1 MFFIEARHILLSN
14 KRPAISIA
22 IISFV
27 IHIALCKLIAKK
39 LNYVIDSN
47 QEWMALGLMHTTSA
61 FFGCFAGGSSL
72 GRTMMQM
79 KIGTKTQLSTIVC
92 AMVLVVFVMG
102 AGRFIYF
109 LPKPVLASIVVMAMK
124 DLFVQLYTAMTIR
137 KTSFFDFMIF
147 VITLTAV
154 LILNV
159 NYGLVVGVA
168 FALLTVVFRTQW
180 ADSTLLGRV
189 KGTNHFKGLS
199 HYGAALEIP
208 GIKVFRFDSPL
219 YFANSELFLSRVYST
234 CGLNPVLVRGK
245 LAEEEKR
252 AKAAEKKRKRREDA
266 EMLLP
271 NTKDETQLEVKGHHV
286 KALNEKTTEKSM
298 GRKEEYE
305 ITQLTHIIIDCSSI
319 PYIDLMGL
327 DAIVQIY
334 QEYKTIDIDVL
345 FANTKEVCRQLF
357 DVTDFFK
364 KVPINRMFV
373 SISDAVQQAKLEQQA
388 KYLQGNDQSLR
399 AAPNPIKPLA
409 TNQPV
414 AKSVAQKTMP
424 LGGDF
429 TNTALQLPPTQS
441 ASVATMVEKSIF
453 SEENPDKRRQKMGE
467 DLDKTQ

>member
-1 MFFIEARHILLSN
+1 
-14 KRPAISIA
+14 
-22 IISFV
+22 
-27 IHIALCKLIAKK
+27 
-39 LNYVIDSN
+39 
-47 QEWMALGLMHTTSA
+47 MALGLMHTTSA

-137 KTSFFDFMIF
+137 KTSFFDF
-147 VITLTAV
+147 
-154 LILNV
+154 
-159 NYGLVVGVA
+159 
-168 FALLTVVFRTQW
+168 
-180 ADSTLLGRV
+180 
-189 KGTNHFKGLS
+189 
-199 HYGAALEIP
+199 
-208 GIKVFRFDSPL
+208 
-219 YFANSELFLSRVYST
+219 
-234 CGLNPVLVRGK
+234 
-245 LAEEEKR
+245 
-252 AKAAEKKRKRREDA
+252 
-266 EMLLP
+266 
-271 NTKDETQLEVKGHHV
+271 
-286 KALNEKTTEKSM
+286 
-298 GRKEEYE
+298 
-305 ITQLTHIIIDCSSI
+305 
-319 PYIDLMGL
+319 
-327 DAIVQIY
+327 
-334 QEYKTIDIDVL
+334 
-345 FANTKEVCRQLF
+345 
-357 DVTDFFK
+357 
-364 KVPINRMFV
+364 
-373 SISDAVQQAKLEQQA
+373 AKLEQQA